1 MERNAVALF
10 CERTGERA
18 AVLAQN
24 GEIVRACAVRQSK
37 GRGEPP
43 HRDPGG
49 DSEIMPFGKLGK
61 RPVVLPEVQRRAV
74 KALAVAV
81 PGAVDTALKDVRR
94 AEILELLGVGREQQ
108 RRARVAVQKAHIQ
121 LTRGLAEYLRQASR
135 AAGRR
140 EQADAVQT
148 EAVHQRAAVKRG
160 NAVRHSQL
168 LERAAVVERITADG
182 SGVLRQ
188 RHCADAVRFVH
199 GERAAAGHAHGKRV
213 PAGEVGGA
221 AAQDIPAERGDGR
234 AVDLVGQQH
243 DRVACLAPQDA
254 HPLRL
259 RLAGEDKFVFAVD
272 AAHGYRSF
280 AFFSCKL

>member
-24 GEIVRACAVRQSK
+24 GEIVRACAVRQGK

-49 DSEIMPFGKLGK
+49 DGEIMPLGKLGK

-81 PGAVDTALKDVRR
+81 PGAVDTALKDMRR

-108 RRARVAVQKAHIQ
+108 RRARIAVQKAHIQ
-121 LTRGLAEYLRQASR
+121 LTRGLAEYFRQAGR
-135 AAGRR
+135 AARRR

-160 NAVRHSQL
+160 NAVCHGQL
-168 LERAAVVERITADG
+168 LERAAVVERIAADG
-182 SGVLRQ
+182 FELFRQ
-188 RHCADAVRFVH
+188 RHGADAVRFVH

-221 AAQDIPAERGDGR
+221 AAQDISAERGNGR

-243 DRVACLAPQDA
+243 DRVARLAPQDA
-254 HPLRL
+254 HPLCL
-259 RLAGEDKFVFAVD
+259 RLAGEDQFVFAVD
-272 AAHGYRSF
+272 AAHGHRSF